1 MCLAKWSQKHIL
13 ITCSLTCSFST
24 LGILLA
30 VTSMKPKLGKAHAKC
45 TRKGFEQENCKGN
58 NGRSNPVRQGISE
71 FVNCR
76 ADFLFDLD
84 WDKYFLKK
92 YIKIIF
98 FKIKLLFILAH
109 QNKLKI
115 FKKLI

>member
-1 MCLAKWSQKHIL
+1 VKCEKPLLLKKSNKQ
-13 ITCSLTCSFST
+13 SLC
-24 LGILLA
+24 
-30 VTSMKPKLGKAHAKC
+30 H
-45 TRKGFEQENCKGN
+45 

-92 YIKIIF
+92 YIKKIF
-98 FKIKLLFILAH
+98 FKIKLLFILTH
-109 QNKLKI
+109 QNELKI